1 MKLSDTQILLTS
13 LALAIQL
20 GLLCLLLSSVVPN
33 ISSIYTLSQAFED
46 RNMAVIAG
54 KRVGPTGFGLMGK
67 ELFFK

>member
-1 MKLSDTQILLTS
+1 MKLSDTQLLLIS

-20 GLLCLLLSSVVPN
+20 ALLCLLPSSFIANLSA
-33 ISSIYTLSQAFED
+33 IYTPSPAFED

-67 ELFFK
+67 ELFTK